1 MYLTGARAG
10 VGYHHGVLEDLDAVD
25 WKAVRQAFGDGTH
38 LPGALRRLTSA
49 DAQERSAGYW
59 KLDNY
64 VVVQGALA
72 PAAVVVVPFLLEIAA
87 GSTSHGVEEALDL
100 LYEIGTGYSEDA
112 ALVQAAR
119 AAVARGAEIYW
130 QALEAGAT
138 PGVRS
143 TAAFLLASLGQP
155 ALAPRL
161 LAAALRQ
168 TDEDLIATTVL
179 RAAEAAE
186 SALPAAPAFVSDLE
200 RFAREAPG
208 DFLAAA
214 GAAALATVARA
225 ATPEWAV
232 ERLLT
237 SMTTTWPPS
246 PPGAGHA
253 ARGEA
258 GRPVYALRAVGLPV
272 LLRAL
277 VLVGGE
283 REARHLLE
291 VALEVACPGLR
302 VRHCWDR
309 YDKDSPRLLVR
320 HYDKVDAGASA
331 NVPHDLVRAAL
342 AAAPLWTVQSDLWAC
357 YGLPTTREA
366 LAAWLDEET
375 C

>member
-1 MYLTGARAG
+1 M
-10 VGYHHGVLEDLDAVD
+10 LEGLDAVD
-25 WKAVRQAFGDGTH
+25 WRAVRQAFGDGAH

-64 VVVQGALA
+64 VVVQGNLA

-87 GSTSHGVEEALDL
+87 GSASPDTSHGAEEALDL
-100 LYEIGTGYSEDA
+100 LYEIGTGYSDDP
-112 ALVQAAR
+112 ALVEAAR
-119 AAVARGAEIYW
+119 AAVAQGAEVYW
-130 QALEAGAT
+130 RALEQGAT
-138 PGVRS
+138 PGSRS

-155 ALAPRL
+155 ELAPRL
-161 LAAALRQ
+161 LVAARAQ
-168 TDEDLIATTVL
+168 TDEELVATAVL

-186 SALPAAPAFVSDLE
+186 CGLPAPPAFVAELE
-200 RFAREAPG
+200 RFAREASG
-208 DFLAAA
+208 DDFLAAA
-214 GAAALATVARA
+214 GAAALAMVARA

-232 ERLLT
+232 ERLLE
-237 SMTTTWPPS
+237 SMTTAWPPAQ
-246 PPGAGHA
+246 PGAGHS

-258 GRPVYALRAVGLPV
+258 GRPVYALRAVGLSA

-277 VLVGGE
+277 VLVEGE

-320 HYDKVDAGASA
+320 HYEKLDAAASA
-331 NVPHDLVRAAL
+331 WVPHDLVRAAL
-342 AAAPLWTVQSDLWAC
+342 AAAPLWTVQSDLLDC

-366 LAAWLDEET
+366 LAAWLAVQS
-375 C
+375 

>member
-1 MYLTGARAG
+1 M
-10 VGYHHGVLEDLDAVD
+10 LEGLDAID

-72 PAAVVVVPFLLEIAA
+72 PAALVVVPFLLEIAA
-87 GSTSHGVEEALDL
+87 ASTSTSTSHGAEEALDL
-100 LYEIGTGYSEDA
+100 LYEIGTGYADDTT
-112 ALVQAAR
+112 LVATAR
-119 AAVARGAEIYW
+119 AAVAQGADVYW
-130 QALEAGAT
+130 RALETGAT
-138 PGVRS
+138 PAVRS

-155 ALAPRL
+155 ALASRL
-161 LAAALRQ
+161 LAVARMQ
-168 TDEDLIATTVL
+168 PDEDLVATTVL

-186 SALPAAPAFVSDLE
+186 SALPAPPTFVADLE
-200 RFAREAPG
+200 RFAREADS

-225 ATPEWAV
+225 ATPAWAV

-237 SMTTTWPPS
+237 SMTTTWPPAQ
-246 PPGAGHA
+246 PGAGYS

-258 GRPVYALRAVGLPV
+258 GRPVYALRSVGLSA

-277 VLVGGE
+277 VLVEGE

-291 VALEVACPGLR
+291 VALEVACPALR

-309 YDKDSPRLLVR
+309 HDKDGPRLLVR
-320 HYDKVDAGASA
+320 HYEKVEPAATAD
-331 NVPHDLVRAAL
+331 VPLELVRAAL
-342 AAAPLWTVQSDLWAC
+342 AAAPLWTVQSDLLAC
-357 YGLPTTREA
+357 YGLPTTRDA
-366 LAAWLDEET
+366 LAAWLDHQKEET
-375 C
+375 P